1 MASLVVVLKIDHEEV
16 EGRQRRKQETQLEG
30 SAINTSMVVRIKL
43 VGGIN
48 DILKEE
54 TRFTKCTRCDYKEKL
69 SAELQNI

>member
-54 TRFTKCTRCDYKEKL
+54 IRFTKCTRCNY
-69 SAELQNI
+69 